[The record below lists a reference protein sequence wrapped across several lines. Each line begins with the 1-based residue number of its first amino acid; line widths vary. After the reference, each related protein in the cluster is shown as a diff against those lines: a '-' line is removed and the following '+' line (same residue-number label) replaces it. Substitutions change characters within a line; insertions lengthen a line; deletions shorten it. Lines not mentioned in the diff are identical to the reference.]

1 MKRLFLV
8 SLSLLLL
15 FSCSSVKVVEDSDT
29 ASSLYYKN
37 ALESKEST
45 ENRYNYV
52 YYLYMEGDYEN
63 CITQCDYA
71 LTMYSGYTRFL
82 KLRALCERTTGD
94 KEKYL
99 LSLNEILDYE
109 PHDEEL
115 RDLYTDALLESGK
128 TEDAALFAEE
138 TIIYYPENKKA
149 ISILAGESSFYS
161 FLNSLNEEASK
172 AEISDSQV

>member
-1 MKRLFLV
+1 
-8 SLSLLLL
+8 
-15 FSCSSVKVVEDSDT
+15 
-29 ASSLYYKN
+29 
-37 ALESKEST
+37 
-45 ENRYNYV
+45 
-52 YYLYMEGDYEN
+52 
-63 CITQCDYA
+63 
-71 LTMYSGYTRFL
+71 MYSGYTRFL
-82 KLRALCERTTGD
+82 KLKALCERTTGD

-115 RDLYTDALLESGK
+115 RDLYTDALLENGK

-161 FLNSLNEEASK
+161 FLNSLNEEASR